1 MTEPRPLSDRRTEV
15 TSVRLDPDVLAE
27 LREIADRNECTVSE
41 LLRSGARM
49 VLAEPNRMQITWLT
63 PIYVTGPN
71 LTLTAPPTDSRNQAI
86 EAGAKAIG
94 RKMVGQCFT
103 PDGALAEIAYDAM
116 APHIRRQVA
125 EEIAVWFET
134 EAREGNLE
142 KDRPVQVWTVAEV
155 WQEAARLI
163 REYGA
168 RQ

>member
-63 PIYVTGPN
+63 PLYVTGPN
-71 LTLTAPPTDSRNQAI
+71 LTVTAPPTDSRNQAI
-86 EAGAKAIG
+86 EAGAKALG
-94 RKMVGQCFT
+94 RKMVGRCFT

-116 APHIRRQVA
+116 APHIRRHAVQAFAAELRDGLDQLPRDDLYGTLVRPGDVA
-125 EEIAVWFET
+125 DLV
-134 EAREGNLE
+134 
-142 KDRPVQVWTVAEV
+142 
-155 WQEAARLI
+155 ARLLL
-163 REYGA
+163 EVA
-168 RQ
+168 